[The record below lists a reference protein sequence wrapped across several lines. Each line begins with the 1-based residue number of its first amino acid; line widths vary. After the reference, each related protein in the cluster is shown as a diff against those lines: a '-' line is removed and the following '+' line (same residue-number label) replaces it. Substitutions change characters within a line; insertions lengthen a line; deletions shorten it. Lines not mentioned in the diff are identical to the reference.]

1 MRPGE
6 PTRAPDLVED
16 AVARLHEAIAILDA
30 IDDADML
37 GELPAEP
44 AARRNHQRA
53 VSLLTIL
60 RRELAGVRRDLQA
73 AGQIEDA
80 LAAIRVR
87 EDPPA

>member
-1 MRPGE
+1 MRSGE

-16 AVARLHEAIAILDA
+16 AVARLHEAMAILDA
-30 IDDADML
+30 IDEADML
-37 GELPAEP
+37 AELPAEP
-44 AARRNHQRA
+44 GARRDHQRA
-53 VSLLTIL
+53 VSLLTVL
-60 RRELAGVRRDLQA
+60 RRELAGIRRDLQA